1 MGSAV
6 GLVMGASAG
15 LYESHPAAERR
26 AQQQIQILSLKPTTI
41 PSNGTEGESVFF
53 PLGEYQKIQA
63 ILGDTE
69 AGSAI
74 TMSGNVM
81 R

>member
-15 LYESHPAAERR
+15 LYESHPAAEPP
-26 AQQQIQILSLKPTTI
+26 AQEQILSLKPTTI
-41 PSNGTEGESVFF
+41 LPNRTEGESVFF

-63 ILGDTE
+63 ILATLRQDPR
-69 AGSAI
+69 SP
-74 TMSGNVM
+74 
-81 R
+81 